1 MSYNK
6 VISSNVIRTVNA
18 GGKAIQ
24 VKYATKTSTWER
36 SFLAQGVQNEFCEAL
51 EKDRDVPAGAAIG
64 ILAEKEHPSE
74 SDSKSHFT
82 TVFEDSKGN
91 HFMTKHVYP

>member
-6 VISSNVIRTVNA
+6 VIPSKVIKTVNT

-36 SFLAQGVQNEFCEAL
+36 RFLVQGVQDEFCEAL
-51 EKDRDVPAGAAIG
+51 KKASDIPAGATIAV
-64 ILAEKEHPSE
+64 LA
-74 SDSKSHFT
+74 
-82 TVFEDSKGN
+82 
-91 HFMTKHVYP
+91 

>member
-6 VISSNVIRTVNA
+6 VISSKVIKTVNA

-24 VKYATKTSTWER
+24 VKYATKTSSWER
-36 SFLAQGVQNEFCEAL
+36 SFLAQGVQDEFCEAV
-51 EKDRDVPAGAAIG
+51 KKAPDVPASAAIA

-82 TVFEDSKGN
+82 TVFEDSNGN
-91 HFMTKHVYP
+91 HITTKHVYP

>member
-6 VISSNVIRTVNA
+6 VISSKVIKTVNA

-24 VKYATKTSTWER
+24 
-36 SFLAQGVQNEFCEAL
+36 GVQDEFCEAL
-51 EKDRDVPAGAAIG
+51 KKAGDVPAGAAIA
-64 ILAEKEHPSE
+64 ILDEKEYPSE
-74 SDSKSHFT
+74 IDSKSHFT

-91 HFMTKHVYP
+91 HITTKHVYP

>member
-6 VISSNVIRTVNA
+6 IISSKAIKTVNA

-24 VKYATKTSTWER
+24 VN
-36 SFLAQGVQNEFCEAL
+36 FLAQGVQNEFCEAV
-51 EKDRDVPAGAAIG
+51 KKARDVPAGAAIA

-91 HFMTKHVYP
+91 HITTKHVYP